1 MAKQDLVVKL
11 LLDSGA
17 FGNNL
22 REAERKAKQFSDNMK
37 SAGKTA
43 GDLGKEV
50 GISAGALGKMSSA
63 MLGVGGVV
71 AAVGAF
77 KSVMETTQTTAKE
90 FHSTLDG
97 FKNVFDE
104 IQRSIARLDFSKLQ
118 NIWKIFKEGKTA
130 SLSKTDSVVGGVG
143 YDFLIDY
150 YKQQLKEL
158 EVKYRDT
165 TSAKGKSDI
174 ANQAKELVGKI
185 YEYTDNRERSVYQA
199 FIDAMKANN
208 TDIDKSRSITSSLEQ
223 MILASENLNSGA
235 YKQEQEEWK
244 KIADKIENLR
254 VGIRKEDNKLSP
266 AAIRMKFELEDL
278 IKDYQDLMFR
288 NVLYD
293 MNIEELGE
301 KVAQIQEVLNN
312 KTAAS
317 EVDLQ
322 VKGWTNAASPVR
334 ASGGKTVS
342 TPEFKNPLSKSYL
355 REMITFMEQ
364 FVEEQTP
371 FSQAWYEAK
380 DSLDAYNDE
389 LKELIA
395 LEESYEDKVEEVMIA
410 EIGSV
415 AQIQKNI
422 EVLEELT
429 NNLNME
435 SIGWETA
442 ATMLAHYRKELEKV
456 MQKQKE
462 FNQQFEKDED
472 SQTKKMDAFNE
483 KLENRKAVL
492 SSISTVMGGMSDI
505 LLAYEEEMSEKT
517 AGVLSGIS
525 SMFSSAIQGAMS
537 FIQVQQAC
545 ATATGVTQVAAMP
558 FPYNLMLIGTVVGT
572 LASVFANIKQMANA
586 AGKFAEGGIVG
597 GTSYSGDK
605 LFAMVNSGE
614 MILNK
619 RQQGNLANMLG
630 GGGQVEFHISGDSL
644 VGVLN
649 NKRNKTNLTR

>member
-77 KSVMETTQTTAKE
+77 KSVMESTQTTARE

-97 FKNVFDE
+97 VKNVFGE
-104 IQRSIARLDFSKLQ
+104 IQRAVARLDFSKLQ

-130 SLSKTDSVVGGVG
+130 SLSKTDAVVGGVG

-165 TSAKGKSDI
+165 KSAKGKSDI
-174 ANQAKELVGKI
+174 ANQARELVGKI
-185 YEYTDNRERSVYQA
+185 YEYTDSREKSVYQA

-223 MILASENLNSGA
+223 MLLASENLNSGV
-235 YKQEQEEWK
+235 YKKEQDEWK
-244 KIADKIENLR
+244 KIADKIQNLR
-254 VGIRKEDNKLSP
+254 VGIRKEGDKLSP
-266 AAIRMKFELEDL
+266 ASVRMAIELEGL
-278 IKDYQDLMFR
+278 IKEYQDLMFR
-288 NVLYD
+288 NALYD
-293 MNIEELGE
+293 MNIEDLEE
-301 KVAQIQEVLNN
+301 KVAQIQEVLKN

-334 ASGGKTVS
+334 ASVSTTS

-355 REMITFMEQ
+355 RDMIKFMQE
-364 FVEEQTP
+364 FVDEQTP
-371 FSQAWYEAK
+371 FSQAYYDAK
-380 DSLDAYNDE
+380 DSLAAYEDE
-389 LKELIA
+389 LRELIE
-395 LEESYEDKVEEVMIA
+395 LEESYEKKVEDVITA

-422 EVLEELT
+422 DVLEELT

-442 ATMLAHYRKELEKV
+442 ATMLAYYRKELEKV

-525 SMFSSAIQGAMS
+525 SMFSSAMQGAMS

-619 RQQGNLANMLG
+619 RQQGNLANMIG
-630 GGGQVEFHISGDSL
+630 GGGQVEFVISGDSL